1 MKYSLFNTCR
11 KYLKVVLCAVSLF
24 AGTSFVHAQVTV
36 EATIDSLQ
44 LLIGEQAKIKLQVS
58 MDANQKLRLPLF
70 SDTIVRGVEIVDVAK
85 PDTQLLNDN
94 KRWLISQEYTVTSF
108 DSALYYL
115 PPMKV
120 MVNDKQ
126 YQSEALALKV
136 YSIPVDTLHPDQFFG
151 PKEIRKVPLIWSDV
165 IFSDVASLVYSSVLM
180 LILGGVAVFLVMSYV
195 TINKVKPKLPPH
207 QIAFEKIEE
216 IKSNQS
222 WRQNDPKMY
231 YTELTDAIRAYIKDR
246 FGFNALEMTSS
257 EIIEH
262 LLQEKDK
269 DSIKDLC
276 YLFEVADLV
285 KFAKYAPLM
294 NENDMNLLNAV
305 DFINQTKI
313 EEDPNAKKRTIEVK
327 VGENRSKKERIALIC
342 CIVVDGIGA
351 LIALYVVISFF
362 F

>member
-1 MKYSLFNTCR
+1 
-11 KYLKVVLCAVSLF
+11 
-24 AGTSFVHAQVTV
+24 
-36 EATIDSLQ
+36 
-44 LLIGEQAKIKLQVS
+44 
-58 MDANQKLRLPLF
+58 
-70 SDTIVRGVEIVDVAK
+70 
-85 PDTQLLNDN
+85 
-94 KRWLISQEYTVTSF
+94 
-108 DSALYYL
+108 
-115 PPMKV
+115 MKV

-246 FGFNALEMTSS
+246 FGFNALEMLS
-257 EIIEH
+257 
-262 LLQEKDK
+262 
-269 DSIKDLC
+269 
-276 YLFEVADLV
+276 
-285 KFAKYAPLM
+285 
-294 NENDMNLLNAV
+294 
-305 DFINQTKI
+305 
-313 EEDPNAKKRTIEVK
+313 
-327 VGENRSKKERIALIC
+327 LIH
-342 CIVVDGIGA
+342 I
-351 LIALYVVISFF
+351 
-362 F
+362 